1 MNNNYEIVR
10 RYISNKYVYSVH
22 WWPCPLP
29 VQHKRLLIKSAESM
43 GLVRMENS
51 EVMNV
56 YKVDLNDNFKISTMD
71 RKLLANIIDVTLL
84 KNWLSM
90 GYYGALIFCFSNNSS
105 FLITSTRN
113 EDDINIENL

>member
-10 RYISNKYVYSVH
+10 RYISNKYVDAVH
-22 WWPCPLP
+22 WWSCPFS
-29 VQHKRLLIKSAESM
+29 VKHRRILIKSVESM

-71 RKLLANIIDVTLL
+71 RKLLVTIIDVTLL
-84 KNWLSM
+84 KDWLSM
-90 GYYGALIFCFSNNSS
+90 GYLGALIFCFSKNSS
-105 FLITSTRN
+105 FLITSTRGEN
-113 EDDINIENL
+113 GINIENL